1 MKKLILSF
9 LGLMIL
15 PFSDA
20 QTLQEVSGNKLV
32 TTSIRTNDTE
42 VFIIDPT
49 TGDAFNLTKAPNSE
63 ERYPSWSPDGKRVVF
78 TSNREDGKTSNLYI
92 VDADGRNL
100 RKLTNLSAG
109 SVAYWVSWTADGKY
123 VYFNE
128 GNSSMICRI
137 KPDGTDFSQVTQGRD
152 GNISPDGKK
161 IVYTQKGVN
170 GFGVWTMDAD
180 GKNRKQVVPNESQ
193 IGGIAPVWSSD
204 GKRIAYSGQVG
215 EYAEIF
221 ICNAD
226 GSALQQLTDLKKIS
240 SSPAFS
246 PDNQYIT
253 FRVTDFAYW
262 REEGAKHK
270 AYSEKAADKRPVF
283 IMKADGKDIKVI
295 DVLHYQSAIDGSRA
309 EWQPRAKIK

>member
-1 MKKLILSF
+1 MKKLIL
-9 LGLMIL
+9 LIL
-15 PFSDA
+15 VVLICHFVNA
-20 QTLQEVSGNKLV
+20 QTLTEIAGNKLL

-49 TGDAFNLTKAPNSE
+49 TGDAFNLTKAPKSE
-63 ERYPSWSPDGKRVVF
+63 ERYPSWSPDGKRIVF
-78 TSNREDGKTSNLYI
+78 TSNREDGKTYNLYI
-92 VDADGRNL
+92 VDADGKNL

-109 SVAYWVSWTADGKY
+109 SVAYWESWTADGKY

-137 KPDGTDFSQVTQGRD
+137 KPDGTDFSQVAEGRD

-161 IVYTQKGVN
+161 IVYTQKGTN

-221 ICNAD
+221 ICDTD
-226 GSALQQLTDLKKIS
+226 GSNHKQLTDLKKIS
-240 SSPAFS
+240 SSPSFS

-270 AYSEKAADKRPVF
+270 AYTEKAADKRPVY
-283 IMKADGKDIKVI
+283 IMKADGTEVKVV

-309 EWQPRAKIK
+309 EWKPRSKK